1 MTRAIISEPNF
12 TSTFTPARPGQSA
25 SLEIALTV
33 HLAPMDPRKPYNPGT
48 SDAPWP
54 FSEFLSPE
62 ARQMIWPT
70 KANLNFQTHLAN
82 TPQQMQK
89 GFVFDGDNPPTRFA
103 ARSWMQHE
111 FEVFKAKF
119 KRMVELSWNNQIVL
133 LPPDDPADGLG
144 DAEYMEFVSNPN
156 IAAHAVGSLRIIL
169 VPSQAGANV
178 AMQVVRLD
186 REESAYAGK
195 RFVMPLP
202 GEGEFR
208 SWAWTITNE
217 DVYRK
222 TTTSYRWPNVGMS
235 QIAAAHEIGHWL
247 GRPVALGDMDRYVEH
262 IDAKKYAKTHPDYD
276 ELQYG
281 GSASRRLSLSGVGSL
296 VTEYDAR
303 PWLNRIRRHTNA
315 LFGWRLVHRV
325 NFAGIVPL
333 SARQKRLTG
342 KPGP

>member
-12 TSTFTPARPGQSA
+12 TSRLTPAHPGQSA
-25 SLEIALTV
+25 TLEIALAV
-33 HLAPMDPRKPYNPGT
+33 HLAPMDPSKPYSPGT

-54 FSEFLSPE
+54 FSEFLSPD
-62 ARQMIWPT
+62 ARQKIWPN
-70 KANLNFQTHLAN
+70 KANLNFQTYLAN
-82 TPQQMQK
+82 TPQEMKK

-103 ARSWMQHE
+103 ARRWMRGE
-111 FEVFKAKF
+111 FEDFKATF
-119 KRMVELSWNNQIVL
+119 KRVVELSWNNQIVM
-133 LPPDDPADGLG
+133 LPPDDPADGLD
-144 DAEYMEFVSNPN
+144 DAQYLEFVSNPN
-156 IAAHAVGSLRIIL
+156 IAAHAVGSLKIIL
-169 VPSQAGANV
+169 VEDLAHANV

-186 REESAYAGK
+186 RDENVYAGK
-195 RFVMPLP
+195 RFVMALP

-217 DVYRK
+217 DVFRK
-222 TTTSYRWPNVGMS
+222 TTTSYRWPNVTMS

-262 IDAKKYAKTHPDYD
+262 IDAKKYPKTHPDYD

-281 GSASRRLSLSGVGSL
+281 GTASRRLSLSGVGSL

-303 PWLNRIRRHTNA
+303 PWLNRIRRHANA
-315 LFGWRLVHRV
+315 LFGWQLVHRV
-325 NFAGIVPL
+325 NFVGIVPV

-342 KPGP
+342 RP